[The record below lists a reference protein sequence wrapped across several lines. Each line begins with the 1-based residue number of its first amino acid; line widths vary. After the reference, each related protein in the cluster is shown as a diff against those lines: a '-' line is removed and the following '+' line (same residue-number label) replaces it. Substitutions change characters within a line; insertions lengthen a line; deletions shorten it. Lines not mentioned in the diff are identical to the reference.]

1 MFWIKLL
8 LAAVILLVILLVGA
22 EFFYHNSAPVEVNYI
37 LGKATAELSWIL
49 FFAFCGG
56 VLLTI
61 VLGALFVWLPAY
73 WRRLNLQSD
82 LRTLQQEVAT
92 LKQAQRGVARQ

>member
-22 EFFYHNSAPVEVNYI
+22 EFFYHNAAPIEVNYI
-37 LGKATAELSWIL
+37 FGKATAELSWIL

-61 VLGALFVWLPAY
+61 LMATLFLWLPAY

-82 LRTLQQEVAT
+82 LRALQQEVAT
-92 LKQAQRGVARQ
+92 LKQAQRDVAR